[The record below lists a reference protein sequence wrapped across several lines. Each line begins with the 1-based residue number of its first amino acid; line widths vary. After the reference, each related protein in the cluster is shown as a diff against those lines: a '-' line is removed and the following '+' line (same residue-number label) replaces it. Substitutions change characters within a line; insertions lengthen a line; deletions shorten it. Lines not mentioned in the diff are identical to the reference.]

1 MSLDYEKLLKVE
13 KYISILVNLQNKLGV
28 YGWNHFNSAFAT
40 IKEGYVDDDGN
51 YIGYSLM
58 DDIIGSGGKYDRE
71 LINKVNALRKK
82 ANSQKNY
89 CYNKL
94 CSLQNSS
101 PLTTSFS
108 YNLVIVLSISIPIIF
123 FSFIIL
129 ISFFV

>member
-1 MSLDYEKLLKVE
+1 MARSLDAIQRDIDCQKKMRQDFEELE
-13 KYISILVNLQNKLGV
+13 NALVNLQNKLGV

-94 CSLQNSS
+94 CSLQNEYSVAYREYLENS
-101 PLTTSFS
+101 RK
-108 YNLVIVLSISIPIIF
+108 NVK
-123 FSFIIL
+123 
-129 ISFFV
+129 